1 MGEGNASPILYK
13 TNMEKYVHI
22 DLHDNCH
29 HDYISG
35 FNVNII
41 EGLETNISSF
51 VNAKGY
57 VPKQGDMIY
66 LLPGVNIPRVKL
78 KDLALNLGIRVV
90 RDPEKAN
97 VIFSGKSTL
106 GKMTTSQWYYIA
118 DANTIFENVKTIARD
133 DYYIEKLETALAAS
147 GATKICA
154 NWSDMRSSL
163 CRGNSDIYDSSYVYG
178 IEPEYQEAYDAIQ
191 GKNIYDESELIA
203 NINGDDSTVIDEEVF
218 QQLKNMF
225 ESSDSDNHI
234 LAMEIMANSHYENS
248 VLYLLM
254 LISDFSGV
262 ISNTHTKNHVNFKS
276 MLAYFNWVPRQI
288 SSQSADDII
297 KMIDEKGLLTLD
309 MIKILYKEYTDDI
322 HRNIAY
328 DEVFEIKEVTIK
340 QDYLDKLNLT
350 SLNLINPEELEVTD
364 PVDEIVTDELI
375 EAAITN
381 IKRDELKSEL
391 IAIEEELAKEDL
403 VPVKEEEE
411 SNNNQIEEKNGD
423 DFEWF

>member
-276 MLAYFNWVPRQI
+276 MLAYFNWVPRQV
-288 SSQSADDII
+288 SHMNADDII
-297 KMIDEKGLLTLD
+297 KIIDEKGLLTLD
-309 MIKILYKEYTDDI
+309 MIKILYKEYTGDI

-364 PVDEIVTDELI
+364 TVDEIVTDELI

-381 IKRDELKSEL
+381 IQRAELKSEL
-391 IAIEEELAKEDL
+391 IALEEELSAAQGT
-403 VPVKEEEE
+403 PEEE
-411 SNNNQIEEKNGD
+411 SNNNQIEETNGD

>member
-1 MGEGNASPILYK
+1 
-13 TNMEKYVHI
+13 MEKFVHI
-22 DLHDNCH
+22 DLNNGSEGNN
-29 HDYISG
+29 IRG
-35 FNVNII
+35 FNVDII
-41 EGLETNISSF
+41 EGLEDSVSTF

-57 VPKQGDMIY
+57 VPTKGDTIY
-66 LLPGVNIPRVKL
+66 LLPGVNIPRMKL

-97 VIFSGKSTL
+97 VVFSGKSSV
-106 GKMTTSQWYYIA
+106 GKLTTSNWYYFA
-118 DANTIFENVKTIARD
+118 DANIILENVKKLCSD
-133 DYYIEKLETALAAS
+133 QYYIDKLDVAISSTGAKRVCS
-147 GATKICA
+147 G
-154 NWSDMRSSL
+154 WSDMRNTL
-163 CRGNSDIYDSSYVYG
+163 CNGDMSIYESQYIYG
-178 IEPEYQEAYDAIQ
+178 IEPEYQETYDAIQ
-191 GKNIYDESELIA
+191 GKPIYCESELLT
-203 NINGDDSTVIDEEVF
+203 NINGDDSTIIDYDVYK
-218 QQLKNMF
+218 QLKSMF
-225 ESSDSDNHI
+225 ESSDNDNHI

-254 LISDFSGV
+254 LISDFSNV

-276 MLAYFNWVPRQI
+276 MLAYFNWIPRQI

-297 KMIDEKGLLTLD
+297 KIIDGKGLLTLD
-309 MIKILYKEYTDDI
+309 MIKVLYKEYTGDI

-328 DEVFEIKEVTIK
+328 DDVFEIKEVTIK

-350 SLNLINPEELEVTD
+350 SLNLINPEELEVID

-391 IAIEEELAKEDL
+391 IAIEEELGAQ
-403 VPVKEEEE
+403 EETPYEE
-411 SNNNQIEEKNGD
+411 SNNNQIEEKDGD